1 MRRAVS
7 YPRMVRL
14 PRGQICQ
21 GCQLTANSP
30 RRMRLP
36 RKITSL
42 QRASWPSKAILLRR
56 QLCHKGWLHQGW
68 DLCQG
73 WPHRAEGQV
82 SRERNVHLPCQLQKG
97 DTKRVTTA
105 APDRAADPQ
114 HDPNNRPTMLH
125 PRGGPSR
132 HPPRRQRHH
141 HQDRVHCG
149 GSTSAELCSEW
160 RLRHGGHSPVTAHLQ
175 IRQLY

>member
-1 MRRAVS
+1 MQRAVS

-14 PRGQICQ
+14 PRRQICQ

-36 RKITSL
+36 KKITSL

-68 DLCQG
+68 HLCQG
-73 WPHRAEGQV
+73 WPHRGEGRV

-97 DTKRVTTA
+97 NTRRESGQQHPTGLPIPNMTQTTGQLCCIQGGV
-105 APDRAADPQ
+105 PQ
-114 HDPNNRPTMLH
+114 GILQDAKGITIKTDFTMEGQLPQNCAVNGVFAMEGTH
-125 PRGGPSR
+125 P
-132 HPPRRQRHH
+132 
-141 HQDRVHCG
+141 
-149 GSTSAELCSEW
+149 
-160 RLRHGGHSPVTAHLQ
+160 
-175 IRQLY
+175 